1 MGCSLK
7 NWFLLCLCG
16 VSLAVAHPH
25 VFVDASIVVRF
36 DDVGFA
42 GIRNHWV
49 YDELYSV
56 AMMSSGDTDGDG
68 VISDS
73 ENEWFCK
80 AILGPLKNSNYY
92 NYVQMGSDFL
102 KVRGLKGFRAT
113 FKNNRLIL
121 DFETVFSGPATSE
134 YTMLVMTVADPTNYI
149 QITTDMEKADVDGP
163 ESLEIEFFN
172 DALEGLTLFRGF
184 RSDIEGL
191 YLRYMKK

>member
-1 MGCSLK
+1 MKLWCAV
-7 NWFLLCLCG
+7 LLCG
-16 VSLAVAHPH
+16 FALATAHPH
-25 VFVDASIVVRF
+25 VFVDATIKVLF
-36 DDVGFA
+36 DETGFVG
-42 GIRNHWV
+42 IQNQWV

-56 AMMSSGDTDGDG
+56 AMMSSGDADGDG
-68 VISDS
+68 KISDK
-73 ENEWFCK
+73 ENTWFCD
-80 AILGPLKNSNYY
+80 AILGGLRASNYY
-92 NYVQMGSDFL
+92 NYVQMGSAFL
-102 KVRGLKGFRAT
+102 KVRELKNFRAT

-121 DFETVFSGPATSE
+121 NFETRFSGPATSE

-191 YLRYMKK
+191 YLRYLKK